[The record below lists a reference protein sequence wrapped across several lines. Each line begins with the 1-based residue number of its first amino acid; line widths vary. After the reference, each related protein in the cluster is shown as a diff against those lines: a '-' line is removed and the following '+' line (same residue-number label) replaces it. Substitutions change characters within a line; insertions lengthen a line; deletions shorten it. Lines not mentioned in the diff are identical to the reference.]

1 MKFAVSLAATEATD
15 AEGRPLVRGGEL
27 DFSPEQRENPFNQ
40 RLIAENQ
47 LISIA
52 RPRKAQE
59 EAADAVNKNQE
70 GGATQ

>member
-1 MKFAVSLAATEATD
+1 MKFIVSLAATEATD

-27 DFSPEQRENPFNQ
+27 DLSPKQRESPFNQ

-47 LISIA
+47 LISVA
-52 RPRKAQE
+52 SPRKAQE
-59 EAADAVNKNQE
+59 DAADAVTKNQE